1 MFRSIRHARP
11 GISEGTVRVLEAWG
25 FPWPRGKKNRWEQ
38 GCVVGGGCCFVLFCL
53 FVCLVLFGFVCLF
66 VCLVGWLV
74 VWFCFVCL
82 FVCLVVWLVGWLV
95 VVVVAS
101 GGVVGVVVFVLVVF
115 SQSIRS
121 NSDQTHPSFG
131 Q

>member
-1 MFRSIRHARP
+1 
-11 GISEGTVRVLEAWG
+11 VG
-25 FPWPRGKKNRWEQ
+25 FPLAQGKEKQMGAGVCCWWSLLF
-38 GCVVGGGCCFVLFCL
+38 CFVLF
-53 FVCLVLFGFVCLF
+53 
-66 VCLVGWLV
+66 
-74 VWFCFVCL
+74 CL

-101 GGVVGVVVFVLVVF
+101 GGVVVFVLVVF

>member
-38 GCVVGGGCCFVLFCL
+38 GCVVGG
-53 FVCLVLFGFVCLF
+53 
-66 VCLVGWLV
+66 
-74 VWFCFVCL
+74 
-82 FVCLVVWLVGWLV
+82 
-95 VVVVAS
+95 AA
-101 GGVVGVVVFVLVVF
+101 GGGGVVFVLVVF
-115 SQSIRS
+115 FQSIRS

-131 Q
+131 QLFSS

>member
-1 MFRSIRHARP
+1 
-11 GISEGTVRVLEAWG
+11 
-25 FPWPRGKKNRWEQ
+25 
-38 GCVVGGGCCFVLFCL
+38 
-53 FVCLVLFGFVCLF
+53 

-101 GGVVGVVVFVLVVF
+101 GGVVVFVLVVF